1 MKRGQGAF
9 EYILML
15 SGVLLV
21 VILIILIMQSSLAS
35 SNNTLSNNL
44 NTERSTVSIQ
54 LVNHKTLN
62 LTIGETTGNIAASNN
77 FPCCAN
83 GAQCVLSNGTAWTR
97 ACTYTSGTSLDC
109 PSKYYNNVTDMC
121 G

>member
-1 MKRGQGAF
+1 MRRGQGAF

-21 VILIILIMQSSLAS
+21 VILIILIMQGSLSA

-54 LVNHKTLN
+54 LVNHKATN
-62 LTIGETTGNIAASNN
+62 LTIVESTGNINSTY

-83 GAQCVLSNGTAWTR
+83 GAWCYHNNGTLLKL
-97 ACTYTSGTSLDC
+97 ACNYSSGTSLDC
-109 PSKYYNNVTDMC
+109 PSKYYNNVTGAC